1 MDNRDPNLDTLTYAL
16 AIAGSERQ
24 LAEHLRVSV
33 AQVVNWLRGA
43 DPIPDRI
50 FHAALDVVIGSS
62 RQAIHRS
69 RGMIQRN
76 AR

>member
-1 MDNRDPNLDTLTYAL
+1 MGERDTYRDTLTYAL
-16 AIAGSERQ
+16 AIAGSERE
-24 LAEHLRVSV
+24 LAEHLRVGV
-33 AQVVNWLRGA
+33 RQVENWLGGV

-69 RGMIQRN
+69 RERMQRI